1 MHHICCKMDDGA
13 SHLHVSIKADLSR
26 TRQVELYIQHQ
37 ISLNAMLSSKIPL
50 SDAKVNH
57 LQNKPL
63 RSAQTLALAGRRG
76 SQSLLFSCICQKA
89 CSEKNQQK
97 KQHHSSYNYPLPLKP
112 GSGMYLLSDTNAC
125 WQSHIHTQKGQT
137 HKTSPS
143 SAYLRR

>member
-76 SQSLLFSCICQKA
+76 ERGLLA
-89 CSEKNQQK
+89 RAERRRDAT
-97 KQHHSSYNYPLPLKP
+97 PEGGAGRARGVRGAAP
-112 GSGMYLLSDTNAC
+112 GGEVGS
-125 WQSHIHTQKGQT
+125 
-137 HKTSPS
+137 
-143 SAYLRR
+143 